1 MTMLHRLPW
10 RVLGTMGLL
19 VAAFGYVYAPVLS
32 QLMLDWHK
40 NPDYSHGFFIP
51 LVSTYFL
58 WQRHEQLAQTRPQP
72 NWWGF
77 GVLILGLG
85 QLGLGHVGAEL
96 FLMRSSM
103 VVVIAG
109 LVLYLLGGRILR
121 IAAFPIAFLLLA
133 IPLPAIL
140 LNIITLPLQLLA
152 AKSATAALRF
162 IMLPVY
168 REGNVIFLPHTTL
181 EIVEACSGIRSL
193 ITLTALSVVVAV
205 LSQPTIRRRLV
216 MVLSSI
222 PIVLVANAC
231 RIWGTGVLAH
241 YVGSEVADGFYHTF
255 AGWAVFGVAFLC
267 LGFESWLL
275 ARVCRSRQES

>member
-1 MTMLHRLPW
+1 MTLRQLPW
-10 RVLGTMGLL
+10 GGFGAVGLL

-32 QLMLDWHK
+32 HLMLDWQ
-40 NPDYSHGFFIP
+40 NDPDYSHGFFIP
-51 LVSTYFL
+51 LVSAYFL
-58 WQRHEQLAQTRPQP
+58 WQRHEQMAQTRIQP
-72 NWWGF
+72 NWWGL
-77 GVLILGLG
+77 GVLVLGLG

-96 FLMRSSM
+96 FLMRTSM

-109 LVLYLLGGRILR
+109 LVLYLLGGRLLR
-121 IAAFPIAFLLLA
+121 LTAFPIAFLLLA

-181 EIVEACSGIRSL
+181 EIIEACSGIRSL
-193 ITLTALSVVVAV
+193 ITLMALSVVVAV

-241 YVGSEVADGFYHTF
+241 YFGSEVADGFYHTF

-275 ARVCRSRQES
+275 ARVCHSRQES